1 MPHEVTRGKQHPGL
15 PGTGIATN
23 TDSSILAFTPMTAL
37 HARLEQHQTQK
48 LSPRLQQAVRL
59 LQLSSLEFM
68 QEVHALLDS
77 NPFLE
82 TPDSDA
88 PGPAPAPTPDND
100 TVADPLGKL
109 ARDDPDSDRDTWQ
122 ADARA
127 AGASRVPLDGRESG
141 AMALIEAPSSLTAHL
156 HGQLNVLSLPLRDLV
171 LAKAIVE
178 SLDDD
183 GYLRTSLDDIAAL
196 AELTPPASPEEMRI
210 ALRRVQALEPAGV
223 AARTVEECLL
233 LQIPE
238 FVEPERRALARQ
250 IVSQHL
256 DALAATRDPAPLA
269 RRLKLP
275 VDDVR
280 PVCDQIRRFDPHPG
294 WRYVHSQV
302 QYITPDVI
310 VKKVRGQWV
319 ASLNPAVFPKV
330 QLNQLY
336 ADMYRRSRSDHSGPL
351 ANHLREARWT
361 VRNVQQRFSTILDV
375 AQAIIARQTAFF
387 ELGTMAM
394 KPLSLREIADVVGV
408 HESTVSRVTNNKYMA
423 TRHGVFELKYF
434 FSRAMKA
441 RSGAEFSGTAIRGLV
456 AEMIEAESADAP
468 LSDAEIAR
476 MLAQQGL
483 MLARRTVTKY
493 RQQLRLEP
501 VERRRRGT
509 V

>member
-1 MPHEVTRGKQHPGL
+1 
-15 PGTGIATN
+15 
-23 TDSSILAFTPMTAL
+23 MTAL

-68 QEVHALLDS
+68 QEVNALLDS

-82 TPDSDA
+82 APDADA
-88 PGPAPAPTPDND
+88 PATSPPSSPDD
-100 TVADPLGKL
+100 PGADPMGKL
-109 ARDDPDSDRDTWQ
+109 AHDDSDSDRDSWQ

-127 AGASRVPLDGRESG
+127 SGASRLPTEGRESG
-141 AMALIEAPSSLTAHL
+141 AMALIEAPSSLAAHL
-156 HGQLNVLSLPLRDLV
+156 HGQLNVLSLPLRDMV
-171 LAKAIVE
+171 LSKAIVE

-183 GYLRTSLDDIAAL
+183 GYLRTPLDEIAEF
-196 AELTPPASPEEMRI
+196 AELTPPASVQDMRI

-233 LQIPE
+233 LQVWE
-238 FVEPERRALARQ
+238 FVDPQRRALARR
-250 IVSQHL
+250 IISEHL
-256 DALAATRDPAPLA
+256 DALASSRDPAPLA
-269 RRLKLP
+269 RRLGLP
-275 VDDVR
+275 VDEVR

-294 WRYVHSQV
+294 WRYAHSQI

-330 QLNQLY
+330 RLNQLY
-336 ADMYRRSRSDHSGPL
+336 ADLYHRSRGDHNGPL
-351 ANHLREARWT
+351 ASHLRDARWT

-387 ELGTMAM
+387 ELGAMAM
-394 KPLSLREIADVVGV
+394 KPLSLREIADVVGI

-441 RSGAEFSGTAIRGLV
+441 RSGAEFSGTAVRGLV
-456 AEMIEAESADAP
+456 AEMIEAESAEAP

-501 VERRRRGT
+501 VERRRRAAP
-509 V
+509 

>member
-1 MPHEVTRGKQHPGL
+1 
-15 PGTGIATN
+15 
-23 TDSSILAFTPMTAL
+23 MTAL

-82 TPDSDA
+82 VPESDTPAAGPPPASEDDA
-88 PGPAPAPTPDND
+88 AQ
-100 TVADPLGKL
+100 DPLGKL
-109 ARDDPDSDRDTWQ
+109 ARDDAESDRESWQ
-122 ADARA
+122 TDARS
-127 AGASRVPLDGRESG
+127 AGASRLPVDGRESG
-141 AMALIEAPSSLTAHL
+141 AMALIEAPSSLAAHL

-183 GYLRTSLDDIAAL
+183 GYLRTSLDEIAAF
-196 AELTPPASPEEMRI
+196 AELTPPASTEEMRI
-210 ALRRVQALEPAGV
+210 ALRRVQALEPAGI

-238 FVEPERRALARQ
+238 FVDEERRELARR
-250 IVSQHL
+250 IVSEHL

-275 VDDVR
+275 VDEVR

-294 WRYVHSQV
+294 WRYAHSQI

-310 VKKVRGQWV
+310 VKKVRGQWL
-319 ASLNPAVFPKV
+319 ASLNPAVFPRV
-330 QLNQLY
+330 RLNQLY
-336 ADMYRRSRSDHSGPL
+336 ADMYRRSRGDHSGPL

-456 AEMIEAESADAP
+456 AEMIEAESAEAP

-501 VERRRRGT
+501 VERRRRAT
-509 V
+509 DDRRDRPHAPPRARPRA